1 RFLSSFGMITAKLYQ
16 NFLLEITKQNQMSN
30 FTFKISEST
39 GQTKL
44 QQLVHSITE
53 AVNTGVLKVGDPLP
67 SINQLSSETGFSRDT
82 IFKAYNILKQQN
94 VIESAPQKGYYVANE
109 SFKIFMLLDDFS
121 AFKEQLYQS
130 FRKNL
135 PDTYSVD
142 LLFHHYNTDVF
153 HQLIQNSLGR
163 YSMYVVMNIDNKTL
177 DPILEKIDTNKLLI
191 LDMGKPENGKINYLL
206 QDFYGSV
213 NNCLEE
219 GLSQLK
225 KYDELVLV
233 YHKNNTPHPVEIVSA
248 VRSFC
253 KNHKIQFRNINTLN
267 NSEIKKSQ
275 VYFVI
280 RDADLVQVIK
290 TCRARNFELG
300 KDVGVISYNDTP
312 MKQIVGGGITV
323 ISTNFE
329 QMGKEAA
336 EFVKNKQKIGE
347 VLTTSLILRDS
358 L

>member
-1 RFLSSFGMITAKLYQ
+1 
-16 NFLLEITKQNQMSN
+16 MSN
-30 FTFKISEST
+30 FIFKKSEST
-39 GQTKL
+39 GQTKI

-53 AVNTGVLKVGDPLP
+53 AVNTGNLKIGDSLP

-82 IFKAYNILKQQN
+82 IFKAYNILKQRN
-94 VIESAPQKGYYVANE
+94 IIESAPQKGYYVASE
-109 SFKIFMLLDDFS
+109 SYKVFMLLDDFS

-135 PDTYSVD
+135 PDSYSVD

-163 YSMYVVMNIDNKTL
+163 YSMYVVMNIDHKTL
-177 DPILEKIDTNKLLI
+177 DPILAKIDSNKLLI
-191 LDMGKPENGKINYLL
+191 LDMGKPENGKMNYLL
-206 QDFYGSV
+206 QDFNSLLKS
-213 NNCLEE
+213 CLEE

-225 KYDELVLV
+225 KYNELVLV
-233 YHKNNTPHPVEIVSA
+233 YSEKNTPHPVESVKA
-248 VRSFC
+248 VQTFC
-253 KNHKIQFRNINTLN
+253 EKNKIGFRRVAQLKDW
-267 NSEIKKSQ
+267 EIEKGRA
-275 VYFVI
+275 YFVI
-280 RDADLVQVIK
+280 RDTDLVQVIK
-290 TCRARNFELG
+290 TCRTKYFELG
-300 KDVGVISYNDTP
+300 KDVGVLSYNDTP

-323 ISTNFE
+323 ISIDFE
-329 QMGKEAA
+329 LMGKRAA

>member
-1 RFLSSFGMITAKLYQ
+1 MT
-16 NFLLEITKQNQMSN
+16 N

-39 GQTKL
+39 GQTKI

-53 AVNTGVLKVGDPLP
+53 AVNTGNLKIGDSLP

-94 VIESAPQKGYYVANE
+94 VIESAPQKGYYVATE
-109 SFKIFMLLDDFS
+109 SFKVFMLLDDFS

-130 FRKNL
+130 FRQNL
-135 PDTYSVD
+135 PDSYSVD
-142 LLFHHYNTDVF
+142 LLFHHYNPDVF

-177 DPILEKIDTNKLLI
+177 DPILAKIDSNKLLI
-191 LDMGKPENGKINYLL
+191 LDMGKPKNGKINYLL
-206 QDFYGSV
+206 QDF
-213 NNCLEE
+213 NNSLKSCLEE

-225 KYDELVLV
+225 KYNELVLV
-233 YHKNNTPHPVEIVSA
+233 YSEKSTPHPTESVKA
-248 VRSFC
+248 VQSFC
-253 KNHKIQFRNINTLN
+253 EKNIIKFIKITLLKD
-267 NSEIKKSQ
+267 SDIKKGR

-290 TCRARNFELG
+290 HCRTKQFELG
-300 KDVGVISYNDTP
+300 KDVGVLSYNDTP

-323 ISTNFE
+323 ISIDFE
-329 QMGKEAA
+329 LMGKQAA